1 MDGGRRR
8 GAQTA
13 QQRPDHSAR
22 CRIKRAGVGQ
32 SGAWI
37 SHVQAIQSNE
47 TRPCETVGLLPEDRP
62 VSARAPKNRAG
73 WRGL

>member
-1 MDGGRRR
+1 MNGGRRR

-32 SGAWI
+32 SGASI

-47 TRPCETVGLLPEDRP
+47 TPPMREGGL
-62 VSARAPKNRAG
+62 AA
-73 WRGL
+73 